1 MKNTIKALAT
11 SALLLTSTFATAGEI
26 KANDIAL
33 KAAWDEVEYELDF
46 LKQKTTITECYVS
59 AKPFKFV
66 GNYYVTIGH
75 KTQQRQR
82 NILGDIIPEIDVKVV
97 LKFDSA
103 RAAMDFYNKYNNN
116 ALGWD
121 KYYDLP
127 LKQRTLGWV
136 WGAPTPLTI
145 TGKPGVFGGSV
156 IKQVATSGMIVI
168 KEHEVA
174 EAKQYPPK
182 KKTMTKEE
190 ALAEFARRQREWE
203 KEENEPGRD
212 D

>member
-46 LKQKTTITECYVS
+46 LKQKTTITECKVS

-82 NILGDIIPEIDVKVV
+82 NILGDIIPEIDVKIV

-103 RAAMDFYNKYNNN
+103 RAAMDFYNKYNND

-121 KYYDLP
+121 NSIPPEK
-127 LKQRTLGWV
+127 RTFLNW
-136 WGAPTPLTI
+136 PPRIKPLTI
-145 TGKPGVFGGSV
+145 TGKPGAFGGSV
-156 IKQVATSGMIVI
+156 IKRVTTSGMVVI
-168 KEHEVA
+168 KDHEVV